1 MKYVI
6 LDAYEI
12 NDLQKKVNSYITEG
26 YKPVGGVATTN
37 HKDGFVE
44 YIQGMLKEE

>member
-1 MKYVI
+1 MNYVI

-12 NDLQKKVNSYITEG
+12 NDLQKKVNSYIKKG
-26 YKPVGGVATTN
+26 YKPLGGVATVN

-44 YIQGMLKEE
+44 YIQGMLKKS